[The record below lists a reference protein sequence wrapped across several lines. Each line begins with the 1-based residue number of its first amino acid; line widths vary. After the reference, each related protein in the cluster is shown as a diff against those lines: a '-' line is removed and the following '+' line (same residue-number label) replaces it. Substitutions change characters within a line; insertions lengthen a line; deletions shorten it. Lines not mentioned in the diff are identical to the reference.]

1 MEHDR
6 IRKEG
11 FHLDGNQ
18 VFLAGT
24 QILRHIQQIG
34 CPAFQD
40 GRGLSVDPDF
50 PGRIQGVQ
58 MQECLGERP
67 DLDPGAKI
75 VILPRLGG
83 TAMGGRQR
91 NRLPG
96 CIVIAS
102 FLPASH
108 GRDLLEIFIEDQF
121 APIRGCRLIGMPDE
135 IIEGD
140 SLHGSLPDHGQPAYS
155 LFQGQFPQGFA
166 TLGKEQDSIG
176 DVTIKFKIRDGW
188 NRNLGRSTVRMG

>member
-6 IRKEG
+6 IREEG
-11 FHLDGNQ
+11 FYLDGNQ

-24 QILRHIQQIG
+24 QVLRHIQQIR

-50 PGRIQGVQ
+50 PGGIQGVQ

-121 APIRGCRLIGMPDE
+121 APIGGRGFIGIPDE
-135 IIEGD
+135 IVEGD
-140 SLHGSLPDHGQPAYS
+140 RLHGSLPGHGQPAYS

-166 TLGKEQDSIG
+166 ALGKEQDSIG
-176 DVTIKFKIRDGW
+176 DGVQNPRW
-188 NRNLGRSTVRMG
+188 LEQEPRS